1 VRLIGDPFGV
11 SVGQKSAV
19 ADAGSNIA
27 SATMEDSEMR
37 CVINKL
43 KNRFNRC
50 SFVRDRETYLK
61 LTSLSSRI
69 LSSCAQ
75 RRYTTKVR

>member
-1 VRLIGDPFGV
+1 
-11 SVGQKSAV
+11 
-19 ADAGSNIA
+19 
-27 SATMEDSEMR
+27 MR

-50 SFVRDRETYLK
+50 SFVRDQKTYVK

-75 RRYTTKVR
+75 RRYTTKLGKPGGGEVLGGSNPFGYCSAISAFRA